1 METILKWLIAGYVVG
16 VICMLYLIARSWL
29 ITSALMNNKG
39 SAVYRREVGVHWLGM
54 ALLSTGISLGWSF
67 IGGGIHRMM
76 ANDLK
81 FVQFSLGLAC
91 AIAML
96 LMLGNTT
103 HKADKIALNTIV
115 IVGLGVLIPVM
126 F

>member
-16 VICMLYLIARSWL
+16 VICMLYLIARSWV
-29 ITSALMNNKG
+29 ITSAMLNNAGK
-39 SAVYRREVGVHWLGM
+39 AVCRRDLGVHWLGM

-67 IGGGIHRMM
+67 IGGGIHHWM
-76 ANDLK
+76 ANDQR

-96 LMLGNTT
+96 LLLGKTT
-103 HKADKIALNTIV
+103 HKVDKIALNAIV